1 MSASLVTYEATDG
14 IAVITLNRP
23 DKLNALSPELGQELL
38 AVWRRFNAA
47 DERVAILTG
56 AGPKAFSAGADLSNP
71 PELWSFIPGAGI
83 DVDKPIVAAINGLCV
98 GGGWILAQHCDLA
111 VASETAR
118 FIYPE
123 AKVAISGGFIAGLA
137 ARIPHK
143 IAMEMIMMCR
153 PMPAE
158 RAYQVGLV
166 NKVVSQGQHV
176 TEAIAWGH
184 EIAGFAPLVLKT
196 IKRFVIDGVL
206 AQGPSEVMA
215 RTHRDL
221 AEVRESADGAEGRQ
235 AFKEKRKPRFEGR

>member
-1 MSASLVTYEATDG
+1 MSEVVTVRTEG
-14 IAVITLNRP
+14 PVSIIAINRP
-23 DKLNALSPELGQELL
+23 EKGNAINRQVALDLQ
-38 AVWRRFNAA
+38 AA
-47 DERVAILTG
+47 FAAFDASDQRVAVLTG
-56 AGPKAFSAGADLSNP
+56 TGDKAFSSGADVNDP
-71 PELWSFIPGAGI
+71 PELWRCIPTVGI
-83 DVDKPIVAAINGLCV
+83 VTEKPVIAATTGWVV
-98 GGGWILAQHCDLA
+98 GGALVAVMMADLCIA
-111 VASETAR
+111 DETTK
-118 FIYPE
+118 FSYPE
-123 AKVAISGGFIAGLA
+123 ARLGFTGGMIAGLA